1 VEVSPIF
8 EDLNYDELRRRANA
22 RLSERLVAELEA
34 RGARRKVD
42 AGDGLYRTDD
52 RHYPFV
58 YALSATL
65 ELRDPDGLVLG
76 VMEPGQFTGE
86 LGLLLGQTAFN
97 DCIAAAA
104 GEVVVVEAQ
113 AIADLVQVDPEAG
126 DILMPAF
133 AARRLLLVERQQGTL
148 TLIGPDASP
157 ALQKVREYA
166 ERNRIPY
173 RSSEAADGGGVK
185 VVVRGRHVLDEP

>member
-1 VEVSPIF
+1 VSPIF

-22 RLSERLVAELEA
+22 RLSDRLVAELEA

-42 AGDGLYRTDD
+42 AGDALYRTDD
-52 RHYPFV
+52 RRYPFV

-113 AIADLVQVDPEAG
+113 EIADLVQVDPEAWVG
-126 DILMPAF
+126 DMSLGSCEG
-133 AARRLLLVERQQGTL
+133 RSGRS
-148 TLIGPDASP
+148 PDSA
-157 ALQKVREYA
+157 V
-166 ERNRIPY
+166 
-173 RSSEAADGGGVK
+173 
-185 VVVRGRHVLDEP
+185 